1 MALKTVRVV
10 AAVITDGGVIFAAKR
25 GYGEF
30 KGCRLIWSWLSISDI
45 NC

>member
-10 AAVITDGGVIFAAKR
+10 AVITDGGMIFATQR

-30 KGCRLIWSWLSISDI
+30 KGCRLIWS
-45 NC
+45 